1 MPDES
6 ISKVSEGFRT
16 TAVLDKVTPS
26 LPVGTLLAI
35 GAELDETNNAAVPP
49 PTEPS
54 DRDELMDDSDIV
66 VSEPLAETVAPM
78 NEEIVAL
85 VVNGWPAVVEIYRP
99 DEATLLSMMSLPDD
113 AKLTVV
119 SEIITP

>member
-54 DRDELMDDSDIV
+54 DRDELMDNSDIV

>member
-6 ISKVSEGFRT
+6 ISKVSGGFRT

-54 DRDELMDDSDIV
+54 DRDELMYDSDIV

>member
-1 MPDES
+1 VPDES

-54 DRDELMDDSDIV
+54 DRDELMDNSDIV

>member
-1 MPDES
+1 VPDES

-54 DRDELMDDSDIV
+54 DRDELMYDSDIV

>member
-1 MPDES
+1 VPDES

>member
-35 GAELDETNNAAVPP
+35 VAELDETNNAAVPP
-49 PTEPS
+49 PTEPP

-66 VSEPLAETVAPM
+66 VSEPLAETVAPT
-78 NEEIVAL
+78 NEETVAL
-85 VVNGWPAVVEIYRP
+85 VVNGWPAVVEIYGP

-113 AKLTVV
+113 AKLTVL

>member
-54 DRDELMDDSDIV
+54 DRDELMYDSDIV

>member
-78 NEEIVAL
+78 NEE
-85 VVNGWPAVVEIYRP
+85 VEIYRP

>member
-85 VVNGWPAVVEIYRP
+85 VLNGWPAVVEIYRP

>member
-1 MPDES
+1 
-6 ISKVSEGFRT
+6 
-16 TAVLDKVTPS
+16 
-26 LPVGTLLAI
+26 
-35 GAELDETNNAAVPP
+35 
-49 PTEPS
+49 
-54 DRDELMDDSDIV
+54 MDDSDIV

-99 DEATLLSMMSLPDD
+99 DEASLLSMMSLPDD

>member
-1 MPDES
+1 VPDES

-85 VVNGWPAVVEIYRP
+85 VLNGWPAVVEIYRP